1 MNIPMSLLAPSLALL
16 ADGKFH
22 TDKEISQ
29 VLGIP
34 CKRVSEV
41 LKQILDPTIDLEI
54 VNHKDFRI
62 LGGLELLDAALIQ
75 NKLGQTQRLLA
86 QLDVLALVDSTNNY
100 LLEKIKYAGNYAV
113 FAEQQTAGRGQFDR
127 QWITSFAKNICLSL
141 LWHFSNQA
149 NNLAGLSL
157 VVGIAVAKALE
168 QYGLK
173 NIQLKWPNDIVH
185 QEKKLGGILIESR
198 SINTKTYTAVIGIGL
213 NLYEPPTSSQIIDQ
227 AITDVYSLQG
237 SPPQRNL
244 LAALILKNLLN
255 LLFEFQSKE
264 FAYFLPDWQRYDSLL
279 NKPIK
284 LLSPLGSRVGI
295 ARGVNTQGQLCVAIE
310 KKIYYFD
317 SGAIRVKLKSSG

>member
-1 MNIPMSLLAPSLALL
+1 MSLLASSLALL

-22 TDKEISQ
+22 SDKEISQ
-29 VLGIP
+29 VLGVPCTRIP
-34 CKRVSEV
+34 EV
-41 LKQILDPTIDLEI
+41 LKHILDPTINLEI
-54 VNHKDFRI
+54 VNHRYFRI
-62 LGGLELLDAALIQ
+62 LGGLELLDAVRIQ
-75 NKLGQTQRLLA
+75 NKLGKIKRLLA
-86 QLDVLALVDSTNNY
+86 QLDVLFLVDSTNNY

-127 QWITSFAKNICLSL
+127 SWTTSFAKNICLSL

-149 NNLAGLSL
+149 NKLAGLSL

-198 SINTKTYTAVIGIGL
+198 SINTKTAAVIGIGL
-213 NLYEPPTSSQIIDQ
+213 NLYDPSTSSQIIDQ

-264 FAYFLPDWQRYDSLL
+264 FAYFMPDWQRYDSLL

-284 LLSPLGSRVGI
+284 LLSPIGSREGF
-295 ARGVNTQGQLCVAIE
+295 ARGVNTQAQLCVAIE

-317 SGAIRVKLKSSG
+317 SGEIRVKLKSSG

>member
-1 MNIPMSLLAPSLALL
+1 MSLLESSLALL

-22 TDKEISQ
+22 SDKEISQ

-34 CKRVSEV
+34 CTLVSKTLKRV
-41 LKQILDPTIDLEI
+41 LDPTINLEI
-54 VNHKDFRI
+54 INYRHFRI
-62 LGGLELLDAALIQ
+62 LGGLELLDATRIH
-75 NKLGQTQRLLA
+75 KELGKTKQLLS
-86 QLDVLALVDSTNNY
+86 QLDVITFVDSTNNY
-100 LLEKIKYAGNYAV
+100 LLEKIKFAGNYAV

-127 QWITSFAKNICLSL
+127 SWITIFGKNICLSL

-149 NNLAGLSL
+149 NKLAGLSL
-157 VVGIAVAKALE
+157 IVGIAVAKALE

-198 SINTKTYTAVIGIGL
+198 SVNTKTYAAVIGIGL
-213 NLYEPPTSSQIIDQ
+213 NLYNPSTSSHVIDQ
-227 AITDVYSLQG
+227 AVTDVYSLQA

-244 LAALILKNLLN
+244 LAALILKNLLS

-264 FAYFLPDWQRYDSLL
+264 FAYFLPDWQRFDSLL

-284 LLSPLGSRVGI
+284 LLSSIGSQEGI
-295 ARGVNTQGQLCVAIE
+295 ARGINTQGQLCVAIE
-310 KKIYYFD
+310 KKIHYFD
-317 SGAIRVKLKSSG
+317 SGEIRVKLKPVV

>member
-1 MNIPMSLLAPSLALL
+1 MNIPTSLLAPSLTLL

-22 TDKEISQ
+22 SDKQISQ

-34 CKRVSEV
+34 CKRVAEV
-41 LKQILDPTIDLEI
+41 LKQILDPTINLEI
-54 VNHKDFRI
+54 VNQCHFRI
-62 LGGLELLDAALIQ
+62 LGGLELLDAAYIY
-75 NKLGQTQRLLA
+75 NKLGETKRLLA
-86 QLDVLALVDSTNNY
+86 QLDVLPLVDSTNNY

-127 QWITSFAKNICLSL
+127 RWITHFGKNICLSL

-149 NNLAGLSL
+149 NQLPALSL
-157 VVGIAVAKALE
+157 AVGIAVAKALE

-198 SINTKTYTAVIGIGL
+198 SIHTKTYAVVIGIGL
-213 NLYEPPTSSQIIDQ
+213 NLYAPSTSSPVIDQ

-244 LAALILKNLLN
+244 LAALILKNLLD

-264 FAYFLPDWQRYDSLL
+264 FAYFMPDWQRYDSLL
-279 NKPIK
+279 NKPINI
-284 LLSPLGSRVGI
+284 LSSIGTREGI
-295 ARGVNTQGQLCVAIE
+295 AQGVNTQGQLCVIIE
-310 KKIYYFD
+310 KKIYYFE
-317 SGAIRVKLKSSG
+317 SGEVRVKLKSSG